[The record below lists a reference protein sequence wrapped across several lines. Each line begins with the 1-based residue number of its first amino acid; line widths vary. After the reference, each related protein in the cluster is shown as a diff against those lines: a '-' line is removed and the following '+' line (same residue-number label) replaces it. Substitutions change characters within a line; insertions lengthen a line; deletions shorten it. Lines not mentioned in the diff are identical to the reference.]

1 MSERP
6 SDILKRLET
15 RARKRFGQHFLT
27 RDDTVDRIVR
37 GARVEPGDRVV
48 EIGPG
53 LGILTRAL
61 LRAGAEVTA
70 VELDRDL
77 VGFLRDELPQIT
89 LVEGDAAKV
98 DWPSLVAPGTK
109 VVANLP
115 YNVGTTVLMQLL
127 RSPAGFSRITVMLQ
141 KEVVDRLMAAPGS
154 RAYGA
159 LTAEAAVWGQPV
171 YVMTVEPGAFHPPP
185 KVRSAVVRFDRF
197 DDAPRTGGVPA
208 EWYDRVVRAAF
219 ARRRKTLPNSMA
231 GAFPKEHVLE
241 ALEREGIDPRVRG
254 EALSVEQLKTLA
266 CALRARAGAADPK
279 PGESESGMR

>member
-1 MSERP
+1 MSTPRE
-6 SDILKRLET
+6 ILNRLET

-27 RDDTVDRIVR
+27 RDETVDRIVR

-77 VGFLRDELPQIT
+77 AAFLREELPQIT

-98 DWPSLVAPGTK
+98 DWTELVEPGTK

-127 RSPAGFSRITVMLQ
+127 RSPADFSRITVMLQ
-141 KEVVDRLMAAPGS
+141 KEVVDRLMAAPGNRS
-154 RAYGA
+154 YGA

-185 KVRSAVVRFDRF
+185 KVRSAVIRFDRF
-197 DDAPRTGGVPA
+197 DDAPRTGGVSDA
-208 EWYDRVVRAAF
+208 WYRRVVRAAF
-219 ARRRKTLPNSMA
+219 ARRRKTLPNSMS
-231 GAFPKEHVLE
+231 GAFPRQAVVE
-241 ALEREGIDPRVRG
+241 ALQHEGIDPKIRG
-254 EALSVEQLKTLA
+254 EALSVEQFKTLA
-266 CALRARAGAADPK
+266 CALRARAEGDDPGT
-279 PGESESGMR
+279 GESEPGSR